1 MAIEDQTLGAW
12 LDALASVDPA
22 PGGGAAAAMCAT
34 LAAALVS
41 MVARFTIGRKRYA
54 DVDDHA
60 RELLTSSEQTRTMLL
75 QLVEADAEAYQMVAL
90 AYKLPKGTEEE
101 EERRHN
107 ALQRALTQATEVP
120 VMIAEV
126 ARQVV
131 QMANLIAKIGNRTVL
146 TDAGAASFMAMAAI
160 SAAGLNVQVNLR
172 ELHDEVRGHAL
183 QKRLT
188 AAMDGVGDMTNETLQ
203 FISARMNEK

>member
-1 MAIEDQTLGAW
+1 MAIEEQNLGAW
-12 LDALASVDPA
+12 LDALASDNPA
-22 PGGGAAAAMCAT
+22 PGGGAASAMCAA

-54 DVDDHA
+54 DVDEHA
-60 RELLTSSEQTRTMLL
+60 RELLNSSEQTRSMLL
-75 QLVEADAEAYQMVAL
+75 QLAEADAEAYGMVAL
-90 AYKLPKGTEEE
+90 AYKLPKSTEEE
-101 EERRHN
+101 AEQREN

-146 TDAGAASFMAMAAI
+146 TDAGAASFMGMAAI
-160 SAAGLNVQVNLR
+160 SAAGLNVQINLR
-172 ELHDEVRGHAL
+172 ELHDEIRGHAL
-183 QKRLT
+183 QKRLN
-188 AAMDGVGDMTNETLQ
+188 AAMEGAGDLTNETLQ
-203 FISARMNEK
+203 FIAARMSEK